1 MLSSASYYLSKEAHL
16 SLYTNE
22 NWYTEY
28 DCESNYTDNDVN
40 SVDSDVD
47 NDVLNQSDEFSGNTQ
62 LIPIRKIK
70 KALYKKES
78 YKPEQ
83 FSRTRKS
90 KSFGKPNKMI
100 YANSRYFKHNRDSF
114 DMSLLSDSYCE
125 KISDTEFIMHPTSN
139 SHHIITSTE
148 LVQMISG
155 KISPKRC

>member
-1 MLSSASYYLSKEAHL
+1 MLSSASYYLSKEAYL
-16 SLYTNE
+16 SLYTNK
-22 NWYTEY
+22 NWYKEY
-28 DCESNYTDNDVN
+28 DYESNYVD
-40 SVDSDVD
+40 VDSY
-47 NDVLNQSDEFSGNTQ
+47 VLNQSEEFSGNTQ

-78 YKPEQ
+78 YNPDQ

-90 KSFGKPNKMI
+90 KTFGKPNKMI

-125 KISDTEFIMHPTSN
+125 KISDTEFVMHPASN
-139 SHHIITSTE
+139 SLYLITSTE